1 MPANQNLRFVGC
13 VGIDPAHFVL
23 GVLNVLWLSLDS
35 MVSHAEMCAGFIY
48 CSVVFFFYHHQQGLV
63 LIFGV
68 RLKSN
73 LYQQL
78 NAENI
83 RVER

>member
-1 MPANQNLRFVGC
+1 MACHQTTFSVSMPANQNLRFVGC

-48 CSVVFFFYHHQQGLV
+48 CSVVFFFLSSSATAG
-63 LIFGV
+63 FD
-68 RLKSN
+68 
-73 LYQQL
+73 
-78 NAENI
+78 I
-83 RVER
+83 RC